1 MLAAGN
7 KKEVLAARESLTLRL
22 LLESLFLEYVEA
34 RDTYACKLQLKKL
47 VGFKL
52 VRHQSGTSS
61 SFIENKLVL
70 ATL

>member
-22 LLESLFLEYVEA
+22 LLESLFLEDVEA

-47 VGFKL
+47 VGF
-52 VRHQSGTSS
+52 
-61 SFIENKLVL
+61 
-70 ATL
+70 